1 MATATKQ
8 LEAIRKEIGE
18 RFSGDP
24 VITVTPL
31 DGDPPEK
38 YEITYS
44 IAGVC
49 KDDSGDIVEK
59 DSHTITISIP
69 FGFPH
74 FPPSCKPKSS
84 IFHPDFDPA
93 AICIGDFWE
102 KDRSISELIVHI
114 GQMIS
119 GNTYSTSNAFNEEA
133 AKWYQKN
140 RSKLPFAPLPSGDTA
155 DPVIDELPEEPD
167 QFSQSDDDLTLE
179 LDEDELEFDDII
191 DDISLGSG
199 DSQSSASSKRVEEDT
214 FDTPADTLD
223 DSFLDTDFD
232 YLGPEDDE
240 KKTADPLDDAPA
252 SGVDADRYRLMA
264 KQKRFFE
271 LETELVELSD
281 QQQFDGRGN
290 LTMQATQALKQ
301 AREIYNQ
308 GTDFEHQGN
317 PSKALDAFQQVMALC
332 SDYPGLQEDI
342 ERTKQAKE
350 LLGDWAEPDS
360 QPEGYFPDDEDG
372 DMDEVEEILPL
383 GSGDFDNLK
392 SDSRTFFEET
402 ARKTSKIVPFA
413 LGIAVLLCAATIGG
427 YYFIST
433 STLKDAEEKFADCT
447 HLVEQDRFSEAERQ
461 CQMAIDIATRVQ
473 YFKAGDRDRLVD
485 EIETVLNSQGLTEG
499 LAGNLLIDGKYLPR
513 RVVKTIKAFRY
524 FAVEGDN
531 HFKQEA
537 WQQAAASY
545 KQALAMAAE
554 NEGVDPQAI
563 FAVSENLKMS
573 EFKVL
578 FRSGSE
584 LIERQKWLLAAD
596 DLNKALAH
604 VKDLNIENKAEIIDQ
619 ISGKLAEISLA
630 TSKEEGDLAFTEGKW
645 PEALEHYN
653 NALNAVKKS
662 YAAGDPAIEEL
673 NQLVIKAELYQTVNE
688 GKEAFTNADW
698 DNAIES
704 YGRAIEILESNRAVL
719 NQTSTDENRKKLA
732 RIMLQASVIRDKQ
745 DAARFLKEK
754 DYQEAVKKLQS
765 VIDSIA
771 ASLFSQEK
779 EFAAVVDDTV
789 NLIEQTKTDILLED
803 KIKYLEDNFK
813 QLFTAHYTIS
823 SPEALVEPE
832 VIFEKQVNQKLIFK
846 LECIEIGRGR
856 PLKLVMKY
864 AHDLDNGSWKFYSE
878 SN

>member
-8 LEAIRKEIGE
+8 LEAIHKEIGE

-38 YEITYS
+38 YEITYN
-44 IAGVC
+44 ITGVF
-49 KDDSGDIVEK
+49 KDDSGDIQEK
-59 DSHTITISIP
+59 DSHTITVSIP

-119 GNTYSTSNAFNEEA
+119 GNIYSTSNAFNEEA

-140 RSKLPFAPLPSGDTA
+140 RAKLPFAQSPSADTGDQPGEALPDEPAQSLESE
-155 DPVIDELPEEPD
+155 DELI
-167 QFSQSDDDLTLE
+167 LE
-179 LDEDELEFDDII
+179 LDEDELEFEDVT
-191 DDISLGSG
+191 DDISFGADAPQPADSSG
-199 DSQSSASSKRVEEDT
+199 IDEADS

-232 YLGPEDDE
+232 YLGPEDNTEKPDE
-240 KKTADPLDDAPA
+240 PLAEEPA
-252 SGVDADRYRLMA
+252 AGVDVDRYRLMA

-271 LETELVELSD
+271 LETELGGLSD

-290 LTMQATQALKQ
+290 LTVQATQALKQ

-317 PSKALDAFQQVMALC
+317 PSKALTAFQQVMALC

-360 QPEGYFPDDEDG
+360 QPDGDFPDDRD
-372 DMDEVEEILPL
+372 DAMDEVEEIPSLDNGGF
-383 GSGDFDNLK
+383 GSLK
-392 SDSRTFFEET
+392 SESRTFFEET

-413 LGIAVLLCAATIGG
+413 LGIAVLLCAVTIGG

-433 STLKDAEEKFADCT
+433 STLKDAEEKFVDCK

-461 CQMAIDIATRVQ
+461 CQMAVDIATQVQ

-499 LAGNLLIDGKYLPR
+499 LAGNLLIDGKYLPK

-524 FAVEGDN
+524 FAAEGDN
-531 HFKQEA
+531 HFKKEA
-537 WQQAAASY
+537 WQQAASSY

-563 FAVSENLKMS
+563 FTVSENLKMS

-630 TSKEEGDLAFTEGKW
+630 TSKEEGDLAFSEGKW
-645 PEALEHYN
+645 AEALQHYKS
-653 NALNAVKKS
+653 ALNAVKRS
-662 YAAGDPAIEEL
+662 SAAGDPAIEEL

-688 GKEAFTNADW
+688 GKEAFTSADW
-698 DNAIES
+698 DTAIDS
-704 YGRAIEILESNRAVL
+704 YGRAIEILESNRAVTEPDL
-719 NQTSTDENRKKLA
+719 N
-732 RIMLQASVIRDKQ
+732 
-745 DAARFLKEK
+745 
-754 DYQEAVKKLQS
+754 
-765 VIDSIA
+765 
-771 ASLFSQEK
+771 
-779 EFAAVVDDTV
+779 
-789 NLIEQTKTDILLED
+789 
-803 KIKYLEDNFK
+803 
-813 QLFTAHYTIS
+813 
-823 SPEALVEPE
+823 
-832 VIFEKQVNQKLIFK
+832 
-846 LECIEIGRGR
+846 G
-856 PLKLVMKY
+856 
-864 AHDLDNGSWKFYSE
+864 
-878 SN
+878 